1 MLVHFQR
8 VPVCSDEEDDPLDLK
23 NKILEASG
31 FSTKSQHAAAS
42 SQKNKNMGIE
52 KIFVLVVSKE
62 SSCIINLIQYF
73 CYSPLVCLRSSH
85 GYFPSL
91 EMGNLI

>member
-62 SSCIINLIQYF
+62 SSCRCRGGYDIETISSFSWQYF
-73 CYSPLVCLRSSH
+73 I
-85 GYFPSL
+85 F
-91 EMGNLI
+91 